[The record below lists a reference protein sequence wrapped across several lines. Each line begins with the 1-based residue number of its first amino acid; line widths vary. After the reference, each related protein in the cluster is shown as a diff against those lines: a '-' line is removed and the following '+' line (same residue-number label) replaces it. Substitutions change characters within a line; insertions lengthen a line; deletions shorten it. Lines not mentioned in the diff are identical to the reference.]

1 MIKSLKSSRRNITF
15 RVIIFTLLS
24 IYISIFF
31 YSLLLPQ
38 IFIFPE
44 EVSLDFWRRM
54 LVVVN
59 SVGPLA
65 IGLVYLFYRPI
76 SLNLA
81 KLEKGESLSSE
92 QIQRSIRI
100 FSSIETYLFVIGS
113 GTYAAGLALNLILGL
128 KPGQVPDWGYWF
140 QRLILAVTFG
150 PLNGIISSRM
160 VNLAWID
167 AKYQLGIIRFADK
180 KYKTTTFRK
189 IVFPIFLVLLVN
201 ATFYFLSVF
210 NFLSHP
216 ELHNMDGVL
225 WHFIPFMTQLLV
237 ISTILM
243 IVLLWEN
250 QAHIITLQ
258 KQMDQLASG
267 NINLSQRINI
277 ISFDDIGYLTSGM
290 NKILD
295 DLQKTFQQIDDS
307 ENKVTLATRETKEI
321 INQSQIQAQKITNLI
336 QEVKSTDEKEAI
348 IIQRVVGDFDKTL
361 QLISEAIRQAQKQGQ
376 FLQKTITSM
385 TQLMESFQDIGKLTQ
400 NANQRFKQLITMIEN
415 GQKSFTRLFEANK
428 GMIST
433 HQKIEEMAKMIL
445 DISAR
450 SNLLAMN
457 AAIEAAHA
465 GTAGKGF
472 AVVAGEV
479 RKLSQ
484 TTSESAKQID
494 LLIKEIVN
502 KNSELDQLNS
512 QIKSVFDTITEEIN
526 TTGQQMN
533 QIAQSSKNEVSRVEG
548 SLTEM
553 KQLVEY
559 SQQVNQISTRVE
571 KIEPQVKAAM
581 NDLESFAKQ
590 LSQVHGYI
598 IQDINGIVLA
608 FNKLIEAYKINEEAV
623 HDLESIIS
631 RYQV

>member
-1 MIKSLKSSRRNITF
+1 
-15 RVIIFTLLS
+15 
-24 IYISIFF
+24 
-31 YSLLLPQ
+31 
-38 IFIFPE
+38 
-44 EVSLDFWRRM
+44 
-54 LVVVN
+54 
-59 SVGPLA
+59 
-65 IGLVYLFYRPI
+65 
-76 SLNLA
+76 
-81 KLEKGESLSSE
+81 
-92 QIQRSIRI
+92 
-100 FSSIETYLFVIGS
+100 
-113 GTYAAGLALNLILGL
+113 
-128 KPGQVPDWGYWF
+128 
-140 QRLILAVTFG
+140 
-150 PLNGIISSRM
+150 
-160 VNLAWID
+160 
-167 AKYQLGIIRFADK
+167 
-180 KYKTTTFRK
+180 
-189 IVFPIFLVLLVN
+189 
-201 ATFYFLSVF
+201 
-210 NFLSHP
+210 
-216 ELHNMDGVL
+216 MDGVL

-295 DLQKTFQQIDDS
+295 DLQKTFQHIDDS

-361 QLISEAIRQAQKQGQ
+361 QLISEAIRQAQQQGQ